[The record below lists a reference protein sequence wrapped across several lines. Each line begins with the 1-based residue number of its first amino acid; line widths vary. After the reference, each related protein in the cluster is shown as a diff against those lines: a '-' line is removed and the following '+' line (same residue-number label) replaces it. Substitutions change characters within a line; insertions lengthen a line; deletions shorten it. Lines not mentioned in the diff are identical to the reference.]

1 MLSHAPRVS
10 PSVGVLEFWQEAVA
24 WEELPVC
31 FWSAV
36 GLLSPHHCQLCL
48 LGLGEEV
55 GVGEAMTWS
64 HGGSGDGGDG
74 DCGDDGDLAS
84 PTMAVYESRRRLR
97 RMRTGEEVGEV

>member
-10 PSVGVLEFWQEAVA
+10 PSVGVLESWQEDVA
-24 WEELPVC
+24 WAELLVC

-36 GLLSPHHCQLCL
+36 GLPFPHHCQLCL

-55 GVGEAMTWS
+55 GVGEATTWS
-64 HGGSGDGGDG
+64 RGGSEDGGDG

-84 PTMAVYESRRRLR
+84 PTTVVYESRRRQR
-97 RMRTGEEVGEV
+97 RMRKGEEVGEA